1 MERRCNMRSKIR
13 YWLIYRGF
21 NERIPSIYPKD
32 FNNKEEAKK
41 YINRLRGKKP
51 IQYCIE
57 KI

>member
-1 MERRCNMRSKIR
+1 MRSKIR